1 VRAVAWVVCVAAA
14 LVVVVRPG
22 AARAQAP
29 DVAWPTAQAAELT
42 RQGRAHEARGD
53 RDQAQR
59 RYLEAIELDG
69 SYGAAY
75 LALGELHERGGD
87 PREGERVYAVG
98 IDHISGFADGYLARA
113 RLRMRQRRFED
124 AASDLG
130 AASSIRPDDL
140 AVLEALLGARVAM
153 SALPAALA
161 VARRLEAAARAA
173 GNETLAAET
182 RVRARALARLVGE
195 ADPVTAAAVGRG
207 ALRAA
212 LARHAE
218 KR

>member
-1 VRAVAWVVCVAAA
+1 MRAVAWVVCVAAA
-14 LVVVVRPG
+14 LVVGARPG

-53 RDQAQR
+53 REPAPR
-59 RYLEAIELDG
+59 RYLAASALEG

-113 RLRMRQRRFED
+113 RLRMRQRRFEE
-124 AASDLG
+124 AAGDLG

-140 AVLEALLGARVAM
+140 TVLEALVSARLAM

-161 VARRLEAAARAA
+161 VARRLEAAAHAA
-173 GNETLAAET
+173 GNEALAAET
-182 RVRARALARLVGE
+182 RVRARALARLVRE
-195 ADPVTAAAVGRG
+195 ADPTAGAVGRG

-212 LARHAE
+212 LARHAD